1 MSHDYSCY
9 TKRRHNTLRK
19 AAKTFERGAE
29 LFEWDLDLLVF
40 FRLLLL
46 LLLFIKSPN
55 PKPKPKPEAFLGNE
69 ESPVRLKGSNILGS
83 RLIYALV

>member
-1 MSHDYSCY
+1 M
-9 TKRRHNTLRK
+9 
-19 AAKTFERGAE
+19 GPG
-29 LFEWDLDLLVF
+29 LVSF

-69 ESPVRLKGSNILGS
+69 ESPVRLKGSKKLGS